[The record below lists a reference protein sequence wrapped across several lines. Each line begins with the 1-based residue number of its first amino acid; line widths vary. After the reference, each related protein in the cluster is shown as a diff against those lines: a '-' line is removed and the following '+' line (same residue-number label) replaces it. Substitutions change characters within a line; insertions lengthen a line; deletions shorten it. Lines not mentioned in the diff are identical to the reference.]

1 MKASKG
7 MFVNRAR
14 LFRTVPLLCL
24 VAAGFLSGGGV
35 APAAAQTAAEL
46 RQAQEPRFKLD
57 DTGALVPDLRSAAAI
72 IYDPQTGH
80 VLWESNSHAPR
91 SMASITKIMTA
102 VVLLEDTPNLSGHV
116 TIAASDVRN
125 ASVTYLR
132 QGDRITREDL
142 LHLLLVAS
150 DNGAARALARASSY
164 GAEGF
169 VRRMNEKAGEL
180 GLTSTKYADPSGL
193 LAANMSSAY
202 DIARLI
208 AHVSA
213 DDRIAGIM
221 RKQQYTA
228 TASRRPITIN
238 TTNRLMREGGVDV
251 QAGKTGFIRMA
262 GYCLA
267 TLLRLPEGGPQ
278 VAVVVLGAPN
288 SITRFWET
296 RHLFNWFSVKSE
308 DLVFAS
314 VSH

>member
-1 MKASKG
+1 

-14 LFRTVPLLCL
+14 LFRSAPLLCL
-24 VAAGFLSGGGV
+24 LTAGISLGTVV

-57 DTGALVPDLRSAAAI
+57 DTGALVPDVRSAAAI
-72 IYDPQTGH
+72 IYNPETGQ
-80 VLWESNSHAPR
+80 VLWESNSQTQR

-102 VVLLEDTPNLSGHV
+102 VVLLEDTPDLGGYV
-116 TIAASDVRN
+116 TVAAGDVRN

-150 DNGAARALARASSY
+150 DNGAARALARASTH
-164 GAEGF
+164 GAQGF
-169 VRRMNEKAGEL
+169 VRRMNEKAEEL
-180 GLTSTKYADPSGL
+180 GLASTRYADPSGL
-193 LAANMSSAY
+193 LAANVSSAY

-208 AHVSA
+208 AHVSGE
-213 DDRIAGIM
+213 DRIASIM
-221 RKQQYTA
+221 RKQNYTA
-228 TASRRPITIN
+228 TAGRRPITIN

-296 RHLFNWFSVKSE
+296 RHLFNWLSVKSE
-308 DLVFAS
+308 DLLLAS
-314 VSH
+314 GAP